1 MLVAPPWP
9 GRPDRSQG
17 WGRVNL
23 KAAIDPDT
31 PAEVLYWDVD
41 IGLAQGESDVV
52 SVEVTDD
59 TVPLRVALVW
69 TDPPPATPAVTP
81 QLVNDLDLT
90 VTDPSSADHLPM
102 GGTGDHLNNVEF
114 VKIPSP
120 SVGTYSITVEGYDV
134 NGPDQPYALV
144 VYGAAAEVGLTPEIG
159 EVSPA
164 TGTQAVMSLDVS
176 ITGLHTHFLDG
187 VSAASFS
194 GTGITVNST
203 TVTDE
208 THAVAN
214 INIDLSAPLGL
225 RDVTVTT
232 GDEAAFGG
240 ALFEVT
246 VSTLSVSVDP
256 GSWDV
261 GAAEAGAA
269 VTTWTATTPAESG
282 YFQVSNQGST
292 AVGLMIAAT
301 DTENW
306 VLGSVPGPDTLAV
319 GWGQTQAQGAEPTYT
334 VMTKSGVPLASDLAP
349 DAGFGF
355 DLQCRVP
362 TASTDPSQQHLTV
375 IIGAQ
380 P

>member
-1 MLVAPPWP
+1 MCI
-9 GRPDRSQG
+9 RDS
-17 WGRVNL
+17 
-23 KAAIDPDT
+23 
-31 PAEVLYWDVD
+31 
-41 IGLAQGESDVV
+41 
-52 SVEVTDD
+52 DD

-69 TDPPPATPAVTP
+69 TDPPPATPSVTP
-81 QLVNDLDLT
+81 QLVNDLDVT
-90 VTDPSSADHLPM
+90 VTDPLSADHLPM
-102 GGTGDHLNNVEF
+102 GGADDHLNNVET
-114 VKIPSP
+114 VDILVPEL
-120 SVGTYSITVEGYDV
+120 GTYTITVEGYDV
-134 NGPDQPYALV
+134 NGADQPYALV
-144 VYGAAAEVGLTPEIG
+144 VYGAAAEVGLTPEIS
-159 EVSPA
+159 EVSPP
-164 TGTQAVMSLDVS
+164 TGAQGVMSLDVS
-176 ITGLHTHFLDG
+176 ITGLHTDFVDG
-187 VSAASFS
+187 VSVASFS

-256 GSWDV
+256 GSWEV

-282 YFQVSNQGST
+282 YFEVSNEGST

-306 VLGSVPGPDTLAV
+306 VLGSAPGPDTLAV
-319 GWGQTQAQGAEPTYT
+319 GWGQTQTQGAEPTYT